1 MIHGSAS
8 HRRLATCHPDLQK
21 LVIAAAEDFD
31 LIVVC
36 GHRGEQDQEAAVRNG
51 TSWVNFPNSY
61 HNSDPADAVDLAPY
75 PLNWE
80 DLGRFDK
87 LGAHVLATAERIGVP
102 VVWGG
107 VWKGKK
113 KDRPHFQRVRGSHA

>member
-36 GHRGEQDQEAAVRNG
+36 GYRDEEEQTIAVRNG
-51 TSWVNFPNSY
+51 ASKVHYPHSR
-61 HNSDPADAVDLAPY
+61 HNSQPAEAVDLAPW
-75 PLNWE
+75 PLRWE
-80 DLGRFDK
+80 DLERFDQ
-87 LGAHVLATAERIGVP
+87 LGAHMEAVASREGIQIT
-102 VVWGG
+102 WGG
-107 VWKGKK
+107 RWTKGFI
-113 KDRPHFQRVRGSHA
+113 DRPHFELKERHA